1 MSALFAVDPGA
12 LRAAGPVLD
21 EAGGALAGVLV
32 RLSVAR
38 DAEGECWGRDEAG
51 RAFADAYRPAEDELR
66 VALRLAGN
74 RLREIG
80 EAAVLLS
87 DAADA
92 ANEQARQRYS

>member
-1 MSALFAVDPGA
+1 MSELFAVDPAA

-21 EAGGALAGVLV
+21 EAGGSIAGVLA
-32 RLSVAR
+32 RLGVAL

-51 RAFADAYRPAEDELR
+51 GAFAETYRPAERELR
-66 VALRLAGN
+66 AALRLAGD

-80 EAAVLLS
+80 AATVLLS
-87 DAADA
+87 DAADG